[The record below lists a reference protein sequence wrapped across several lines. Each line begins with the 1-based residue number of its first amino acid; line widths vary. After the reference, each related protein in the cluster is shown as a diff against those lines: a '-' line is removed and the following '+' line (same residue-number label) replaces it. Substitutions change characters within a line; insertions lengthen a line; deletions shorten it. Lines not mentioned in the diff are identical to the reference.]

1 MSAPVGHGLRPT
13 VATLRREVA
22 AIRARLAPDR
32 PVLSP
37 LEVAERIGVRLDD
50 WQVDLVTAPDRQ
62 LLMCCS
68 RQVGKSLTAA
78 LIAAHAVTQTPGALV
93 LAVAPSL
100 RQSQELYGR
109 TKDVIAALGD
119 AVPPIVEESA
129 QRLVLANGSRLM
141 ALPGGRE
148 DTIRGFPAVDVVVLD
163 EAARISDA
171 AYEALRPMVAVSGGK
186 VVALST
192 PWGKR
197 GWYWKEWSEGG
208 EAWRRASVRAAECPR
223 IPTEWLAREQASMPD
238 FYFRQEFGCEFIEAE
253 GALFSLDDIERA
265 VDPSIVPF
273 FGGSHAA

>member
-1 MSAPVGHGLRPT
+1 MS
-13 VATLRREVA
+13 VATIARLRRDVA
-22 AIRARLAPDR
+22 ALTERVQPSRPALTPLA
-32 PVLSP
+32 
-37 LEVAERIGVRLDD
+37 VAERAGIELDG
-50 WQVDLVTAPDRQ
+50 WQADLVTAPDRQ

-119 AVPPIVEESA
+119 AVAPIIEESA

-163 EAARISDA
+163 EAARISDG
-171 AYEALRPMVAVSGGK
+171 AYEALRPVVAVSGGT

-197 GWYWKEWSEGG
+197 GWFWKEWSEGG
-208 EAWRRASVRAAECPR
+208 DAWRRASVRAEACPR
-223 IPTEWLAREQASMPD
+223 IPKDWLAREQASMPD
-238 FYFRQEFGCEFIEAE
+238 FYYRQEFGCEFIEAE

-265 VDPSIVPF
+265 VDPTIVPF